1 MYKIIYIHILYIYMG
16 IPHFWTDPNDGP
28 GWKEIAFIT
37 AIPLCSTFLVTLLIA
52 DSVKKTK

>member
-1 MYKIIYIHILYIYMG
+1 MG
-16 IPHFWTDPNDGP
+16 IHHFWTDPNDGP

-37 AIPLCSTFLVTLLIA
+37 AIPLCSTFLVTVLIA